1 MDKGVSVGSGRRI
14 RTLTNGVRVRCATI
28 TQFRYEQMILYRYFW
43 ICQPS
48 CRIFFTRGKILF
60 PALPACAGRAGR
72 TRSAVED
79 LPVDRD
85 RNDLP
90 WQELSAR
97 AQRLPRRVLEPAAA
111 RHLHAHD
118 GHALNVVA
126 PDDLRELVGVIHRI
140 ELRAADER
148 DLPFHELTVHVRVG
162 IRRAVGRNEQLR
174 ALKIRRVDR
183 HELDLARPLAKLRR
197 QRRRRRCRGRLFTLE
212 AVHLVAGAAAGVR
225 GMCGLHLLFALV
237 GLHGRLVIR
246 RRFALDKMDGIHRA
260 GGQAVAETIA
270 VIVAQELGL
279 AVHDADSPLV
289 AGRRARAAAVALFFV
304 NVDDLTDHNIPSLS
318 KNRPGPRP
326 AVLTF
331 CA

>member
-1 MDKGVSVGSGRRI
+1 M
-14 RTLTNGVRVRCATI
+14 
-28 TQFRYEQMILYRYFW
+28 
-43 ICQPS
+43 
-48 CRIFFTRGKILF
+48 
-60 PALPACAGRAGR
+60 
-72 TRSAVED
+72 
-79 LPVDRD
+79 
-85 RNDLP
+85 
-90 WQELSAR
+90 
-97 AQRLPRRVLEPAAA
+97 
-111 RHLHAHD
+111 
-118 GHALNVVA
+118 
-126 PDDLRELVGVIHRI
+126 
-140 ELRAADER
+140 
-148 DLPFHELTVHVRVG
+148 HVRVG

-174 ALKIRRVDR
+174 APEIRRVDR
-183 HELDLARPLAKLRR
+183 HEFDLARPLPELRR
-197 QRRRRRCRGRLFTLE
+197 LRHGSLRLRGLLT
-212 AVHLVAGAAAGVR
+212 ADTAHPAAGAAAGVR

-260 GGQAVAETIA
+260 GGQTVAEPVA

-279 AVHDADSPLV
+279 AVHDADGALV

>member
-1 MDKGVSVGSGRRI
+1 M
-14 RTLTNGVRVRCATI
+14 
-28 TQFRYEQMILYRYFW
+28 
-43 ICQPS
+43 
-48 CRIFFTRGKILF
+48 
-60 PALPACAGRAGR
+60 
-72 TRSAVED
+72 
-79 LPVDRD
+79 
-85 RNDLP
+85 
-90 WQELSAR
+90 
-97 AQRLPRRVLEPAAA
+97 
-111 RHLHAHD
+111 
-118 GHALNVVA
+118 
-126 PDDLRELVGVIHRI
+126 
-140 ELRAADER
+140 
-148 DLPFHELTVHVRVG
+148 
-162 IRRAVGRNEQLR
+162 
-174 ALKIRRVDR
+174 
-183 HELDLARPLAKLRR
+183 
-197 QRRRRRCRGRLFTLE
+197 
-212 AVHLVAGAAAGVR
+212 HLVAGAAAGVR